1 MNSHRRKRVKKVAVI
16 AALVLV
22 LVLGGGTIVGYML
35 LRGGLPETEGTVKVE
50 GLTDTATIY
59 RDQQG
64 RPHIYASNKKDLF
77 FGQGYAH
84 AQDRLWQMELH
95 RRAGQGR
102 ISELVGAGELD
113 TDILL
118 RRARLP
124 QIAATLQEQSTP
136 ETVDLLSSY
145 AQGINAYLEEMNGVP
160 PEFRLLGASPEPWSK
175 EDVFGVAAL
184 MAFNTNYNWRE
195 KMMRFR
201 LEQELEEELFQEMIP
216 PDYPEMD
223 VPPIW
228 TEERAGEL
236 TGNYD
241 HEEKLGANLSSLS
254 EKLSLENSTY
264 FPHFNPGSNSWAI
277 SPQRSETGQTLFA
290 FDAHNALDVPNLFYE
305 NRLVLEGE
313 LELYGW
319 SVAGMAGMLD
329 GFNDYL
335 AWGLTNSGD
344 PQDLFLE
351 ERHPED
357 PHRFKYD
364 EEWYEA
370 EVYTEEIEVSGQEEP
385 EEVEIVVTRNG
396 PLVSEDPPI
405 SLCWTAYH
413 NEKGFDG
420 LLKMNFARSWEEF
433 REGMNDYPMPTLN
446 LTYADVEGNIANRP
460 IGYIPIRRKGSGT
473 LVAPGWDPDYGWEG
487 FIPMEDL
494 PKLFNPPDGYVAAAN
509 AVPTCEEYP
518 HIIRV
523 DNTPGYRML
532 RITQV
537 LEEDR
542 KFSLEDMKQLQ
553 TDWYNPHAERRLPK
567 LLKALE
573 EHREELSAV
582 EVDAL
587 EVLEEWSANPVN
599 QMDEAG
605 PVIFEGWYLHL
616 IREIY
621 QEEMGE
627 ELYRDFLSRQH
638 QVYENVE
645 RFLERGE
652 SPWFRGDPEGMMVQA
667 FRSAVA
673 EAREELGD
681 DPFNWRWDELQSIS
695 YNHDV
700 GAELGPLSGIFNRG
714 PYPWGGGIR
723 TVGRAAYGLNQ
734 PYEVNRIPAIRVV
747 AAMGSTIEAYG
758 SIPMGQSGHPL
769 SPHYDDQ
776 IETWMAGEYY
786 PITFG
791 EKLEDP
797 EGELKLTPP

>member
-228 TEERAGEL
+228 TEERAREL

-241 HEEKLGANLSSLS
+241 HEENLGANLSSLS

-305 NRLVLEGE
+305 NRLVLEGR
-313 LELYGW
+313 
-319 SVAGMAGMLD
+319 
-329 GFNDYL
+329 
-335 AWGLTNSGD
+335 T
-344 PQDLFLE
+344 
-351 ERHPED
+351 
-357 PHRFKYD
+357 
-364 EEWYEA
+364 
-370 EVYTEEIEVSGQEEP
+370 
-385 EEVEIVVTRNG
+385 
-396 PLVSEDPPI
+396 
-405 SLCWTAYH
+405 
-413 NEKGFDG
+413 
-420 LLKMNFARSWEEF
+420 
-433 REGMNDYPMPTLN
+433 
-446 LTYADVEGNIANRP
+446 
-460 IGYIPIRRKGSGT
+460 GT
-473 LVAPGWDPDYGWEG
+473 LRLVGCRYG
-487 FIPMEDL
+487 
-494 PKLFNPPDGYVAAAN
+494 
-509 AVPTCEEYP
+509 
-518 HIIRV
+518 R
-523 DNTPGYRML
+523 
-532 RITQV
+532 
-537 LEEDR
+537 
-542 KFSLEDMKQLQ
+542 
-553 TDWYNPHAERRLPK
+553 HA
-567 LLKALE
+567 
-573 EHREELSAV
+573 
-582 EVDAL
+582 
-587 EVLEEWSANPVN
+587 
-599 QMDEAG
+599 
-605 PVIFEGWYLHL
+605 
-616 IREIY
+616 
-621 QEEMGE
+621 
-627 ELYRDFLSRQH
+627 
-638 QVYENVE
+638 
-645 RFLERGE
+645 
-652 SPWFRGDPEGMMVQA
+652 
-667 FRSAVA
+667 
-673 EAREELGD
+673 
-681 DPFNWRWDELQSIS
+681 
-695 YNHDV
+695 
-700 GAELGPLSGIFNRG
+700 
-714 PYPWGGGIR
+714 
-723 TVGRAAYGLNQ
+723 
-734 PYEVNRIPAIRVV
+734 
-747 AAMGSTIEAYG
+747 
-758 SIPMGQSGHPL
+758 
-769 SPHYDDQ
+769 
-776 IETWMAGEYY
+776 
-786 PITFG
+786 
-791 EKLEDP
+791 
-797 EGELKLTPP
+797 